1 MRPGRDHMATNHTDE
16 SGNSRTAP
24 RHPLRRTH
32 FTLHPSLF
40 TLPEPLRRALF
51 IALLALLAS
60 GAGFRETLTPRAF
73 VLAGEPLAF
82 DAGLRPRFSE
92 GQLRFSAPSTRTGLA
107 RWAATSNGQRMLAYF
122 NTKEFLVRVTESAE
136 ETGAG
141 RAPQPGLA
149 TLVAAAD
156 HEKLK
161 RYDLILNPGFG
172 APDRFDAVPGA
183 PSSPSDMMAVAW
195 AGEMLHI
202 YYYSKGISLPHHE
215 RADFQQDWREI
226 ASELGFPS
234 LKHDGNEAP
243 DVSRRRRV
251 TYW

>member
-1 MRPGRDHMATNHTDE
+1 MATNHTDE
-16 SGNSRTAP
+16 TCNGTTAP
-24 RHPLRRTH
+24 RLPLQRTH
-32 FTLHPSLF
+32 FTLHSSPF
-40 TLPEPLRRALF
+40 TLQKALLIALMALF
-51 IALLALLAS
+51 AA
-60 GAGFRETLTPRAF
+60 GAGFRDTLPQRAF

-92 GQLRFSAPSTRTGLA
+92 GQLRFSAPSTRAGLA

-149 TLVAAAD
+149 TLIAAAD
-156 HEKLK
+156 HEKVK

-172 APDRFDAVPGA
+172 APGRFDAVPGA
-183 PSSPSDMMAVAW
+183 PSSPSDMMAAAW

-226 ASELGFPS
+226 AAELGFPS

-243 DVSRRRRV
+243 DASRRTRV